1 MTCPICRQGDTQPGT
16 TTVTLER
23 DGLTFV
29 VKEVPALV
37 CANCGEEY
45 LDSATS
51 ERVLRMADEA
61 AASGVQVDIRA
72 YKAA

>member
-1 MTCPICRQGDTQPGT
+1 MTCPICHQGDTQPGT
-16 TTVTLER
+16 TAVTLER

-29 VKEVPALV
+29 VKDVPALV
-37 CANCGEEY
+37 CANRGEEY

-51 ERVLRMADEA
+51 ERVLCMADEA
-61 AASGVQVDIRA
+61 AASGMQADIRA

>member
-23 DGLTFV
+23 DELTFV

-45 LDSATS
+45 LDSAIS
-51 ERVLRMADEA
+51 ERVLCMAEEA
-61 AASGVQVDIRA
+61 AGSGVQVDIRA